1 MKHSK
6 IHAVLGIS
14 VFSVA
19 SLMSIDAFAQTS
31 GEITEEVVVVGTRGE
46 ARSPLDSAVPID
58 VISADDIAA
67 AHSFGGELGELLQ
80 ALSPSFNFPRQSN
93 SGAGDHVRAAQLR
106 GMSPDHTLVLTGK

>member
-1 MKHSK
+1 MKRFNTR
-6 IHAVLGIS
+6 AVLSIS

-19 SLMSIDAFAQTS
+19 QLVSVGALAQTS
-31 GEITEEVVVVGTRGE
+31 EEITEEVVVIGTRGD

-80 ALSPSFNFPRQSN
+80 ALSPSFNFSEGSVFVNCEIRKTFLFI
-93 SGAGDHVRAAQLR
+93 ALE
-106 GMSPDHTLVLTGK
+106 L